1 VLANS
6 IARPVAIISKTPTA
20 ESFFRKVLNADVMVF
35 APKVLMAWLIP
46 ESEPVLK
53 LSNQNSE
60 RNRKAGFT
68 G

>member
-6 IARPVAIISKTPTA
+6 IASPVAIISKTPTA

-35 APKVLMAWLIP
+35 APKGLMVWLIP
-46 ESEPVLK
+46 ESEPLLK
-53 LSNQNSE
+53 LSNRNSV
-60 RNRKAGFT
+60 RNRKARFT